1 MKQWPARIPVLIVGG
16 GPSGLLSAALLARQG
31 VPSLLVER
39 HSATSTH
46 PKARGVT
53 VRSME
58 IFRQCGLED
67 AMRKVAPATEHTR
80 QFAVASTLVDP
91 GLNKMPFAIGDQD
104 PIETSPTTGLIC
116 SQDAL
121 EAVLFDHVQSLS
133 EVTLGF
139 GSELT
144 MLEPGTR
151 GVTATIA
158 VDDNRTRQLEAD
170 YVIAADG
177 AQSGIRS
184 SLGLDFRGELDMHH
198 NINVMF
204 EAELGEK
211 LRPLECVF
219 VIIKNDDTTG
229 VLSGIPTYR
238 NDNEWTYNFQY
249 FPERGVQLD
258 DFGAERCTQH
268 IRSAV
273 GIEDLSIRVTN
284 IAPWQSQGAVIDRF
298 RVGRVLFVGDAAHV
312 VTPAGGLGMNTGLLD
327 VHNLAW
333 RLAAIFRGASERLLD
348 DYASERHSEASLIVE
363 ATVEN
368 LRRAQ
373 TPSGIRTEGI
383 RDLWSQPQHGITLG
397 YSLSSDSVLADGS
410 ALPEV
415 EDPYL
420 DYVPNARPGSRA
432 PHLWLDEPATRSTLD
447 LYDRN
452 FVLCTGAAGVDWLQ
466 AADIVRAKAAV
477 RLDAYDVSTL
487 THANDVYRSWL
498 TLYEIDE
505 SGAVLVRPDG
515 TVAWRQAQANAD
527 ARQNLADV
535 LYRILGHSEL
545 QSLKGQ

>member
-204 EAELGEK
+204 EADLGEK

-258 DFGAERCTQH
+258 DFGA
-268 IRSAV
+268 
-273 GIEDLSIRVTN
+273 
-284 IAPWQSQGAVIDRF
+284 APWQSQGAVIDRF

-410 ALPEV
+410 APPEV

-420 DYVPNARPGSRA
+420 DYVP
-432 PHLWLDEPATRSTLD
+432 
-447 LYDRN
+447 
-452 FVLCTGAAGVDWLQ
+452 AAGVDWLQ